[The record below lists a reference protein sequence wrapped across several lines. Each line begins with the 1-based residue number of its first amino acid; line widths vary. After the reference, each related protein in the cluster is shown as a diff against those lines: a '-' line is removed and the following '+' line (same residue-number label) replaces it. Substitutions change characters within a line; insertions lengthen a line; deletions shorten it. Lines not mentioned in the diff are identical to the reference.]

1 MTHYGSITIDNKNLL
16 DDLLGLEGEYGDVTP
31 VPQQKQQ
38 FSRPVNKNTQAIN
51 DQIQG
56 RKQFL
61 ESPTFTK
68 GEDDIYR

>member
-16 DDLLGLEGEYGDVTP
+16 DDLLGLQGEYDDVTP
-31 VPQQKQQ
+31 IPQQNQS
-38 FSRPVNKNTQAIN
+38 FSKTANKAYLAGGKP
-51 DQIQG
+51 IQG

-61 ESPTFTK
+61 ESPTFAK